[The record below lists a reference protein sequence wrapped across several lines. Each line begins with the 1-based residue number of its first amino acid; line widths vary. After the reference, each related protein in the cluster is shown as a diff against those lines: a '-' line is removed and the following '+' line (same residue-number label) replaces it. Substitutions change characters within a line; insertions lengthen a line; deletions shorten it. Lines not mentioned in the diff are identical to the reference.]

1 MDGLSL
7 LEKKEM
13 MESSFLVPNCVETLY
28 SKALVGRFGHVFYRG
43 IAWKVFL
50 KLFDASKPFEEW
62 GRLLSLKR
70 KRYRDFK
77 KRYLVDPRSPGEDT
91 DDDEEEAEVDLEVEN
106 PLSLEESSSWT
117 QYFQTEQLQDEI
129 KQDLER
135 LHPGD
140 DFFGREDVQEMML
153 RVLTVWCR
161 HNPSLSYRQGMH
173 ELLSF
178 LLFACHSETW
188 VEDESY
194 KFDEESDKNLRSL
207 RLLTLKSDIEADAYL
222 MFEQLM
228 KRVTMWY
235 AVPNANSTE
244 HSMLAKSSSHIFNVL
259 LKDADPFL
267 FKQLKRLEI
276 EPQIFLIRWLRL
288 LFGREFHRDD
298 VLVIWDAILA
308 DSSESDMLVVEYIAT
323 AMLIFIRR
331 SLLAAES
338 DVGQAIKRLM
348 KFPPVENV
356 SIFVEMAREGRRGGK
371 MLKWSEDR
379 ASGLQPG
386 MRPGGP
392 GVGHHPPGMPV
403 RSSQHPQPIHHSAS
417 VSSSSSAPV
426 AANGKS
432 GSSKRRTV
440 EHELREKLEL
450 LQKAYDKL
458 SENVTKE
465 AGRLE
470 SIVDVLQINLIARR
484 PMSVDGHASKRKEET
499 EETADTTEPTEEEV
513 KVEVGVKEEEYDE
526 EAVLIALAELKQVR
540 DRFLYGM
547 VED

>member
-1 MDGLSL
+1 MDGFTL
-7 LEKKEM
+7 LERKEM
-13 MESSFLVPNCVETLY
+13 MDASFLIPNCVELLY

-50 KLFDASKPFEEW
+50 KLFDTSKPFEEW

-70 KRYRDFK
+70 KRYRDLK
-77 KRYLVDPRSPGEDT
+77 KRYLVDPRSAQEDT
-91 DDDEEEAEVDLEVEN
+91 DDDDDEEEELDLEVEN

-117 QYFQTEQLQDEI
+117 QYFQTEQLQEEI

-140 DFFGREDVQEMML
+140 DFFGREVIQEMML
-153 RVLTVWCR
+153 RILTVWCR
-161 HNPSLSYRQGMH
+161 HNPDLSYRQGMH

-178 LLFACHSETW
+178 VLFACHCETW
-188 VEDESY
+188 VEESEKIDEG
-194 KFDEESDKNLRSL
+194 DKNLRSL
-207 RLLTLKSDIEADAYL
+207 RLLTLESEIEVDSFL

-228 KRVTMWY
+228 KRVVMWY
-235 AVPNANSTE
+235 AVPPPGSTE
-244 HSMLAKSSSHIFNVL
+244 RSMLAVSSSHIFNVL

-267 FKQLKRLEI
+267 FKQLKQLEI

-331 SLLAAES
+331 SLLSAES
-338 DVGQAIKRLM
+338 DVGIAIKRLM
-348 KFPPVENV
+348 KFPPVEDV

-379 ASGLQPG
+379 ASGMQQGSGAAHPSTRSAQPHG
-386 MRPGGP
+386 MS
-392 GVGHHPPGMPV
+392 V
-403 RSSQHPQPIHHSAS
+403 RSSHPPHESSTASYSAS
-417 VSSSSSAPV
+417 I
-426 AANGKS
+426 KS
-432 GSSKRRTV
+432 GTSKRRGAD
-440 EHELREKLEL
+440 HELREKMEL

-458 SENVTKE
+458 NENVTKE
-465 AGRLE
+465 AERLE

-484 PMSVDGHASKRKEET
+484 PISVDGYASKKKKEE
-499 EETADTTEPTEEEV
+499 EEMGPDEEE
-513 KVEVGVKEEEYDE
+513 KVEERVDVSVEDEEYDE